1 VPTVVP
7 PEVSGLT
14 QSLIDR
20 INQYAFPGGRSVVAP
35 ACKKQGKFPV
45 DGETTD
51 YPHLKAISP

>member
-20 INQYAFPGGRSVVAP
+20 INQYAFPAANAAP
-35 ACKKQGKFPV
+35 APPCKKQGKFPIG
-45 DGETTD
+45 GETTD
-51 YPHLKAISP
+51 YPHLRELAP